1 MISSMMTADDLHQ
14 LFLEAAQTEAWMP
27 AAKQRARASF
37 WPEMSAE
44 WLSYADPETR
54 VRLTPSSEQID
65 RYDLAITLSLTLED
79 RDRQLIW
86 AVAYSAVNRV
96 KPHYARIAKQ
106 RHVDRRTIKRQYMAA
121 LVALSHR
128 LEN

>member
-1 MISSMMTADDLHQ
+1 MPS
-14 LFLEAAQTEAWMP
+14 AW
-27 AAKQRARASF
+27 QRARTSF
-37 WPEMSAE
+37 WPEMQAE

-65 RYDLAITLSLTLED
+65 RYDLAMKLSLILED
-79 RDRQLIW
+79 KDRQLIW

-96 KPHYARIAKQ
+96 KPHYARIARQ

-128 LEN
+128 LED

>member
-1 MISSMMTADDLHQ
+1 MISSMMTADQLHQ

-27 AAKQRARASF
+27 SAWQRARTSF
-37 WPEMSAE
+37 WPEMQAE

-65 RYDLAITLSLTLED
+65 SYDLAIALSLTLED
-79 RDRQLIW
+79 KDRRLIW
-86 AVAYSAVNRV
+86 AVAYSAVNRA
-96 KPHYARIAKQ
+96 KPHYARIARQ

-128 LEN
+128 LED